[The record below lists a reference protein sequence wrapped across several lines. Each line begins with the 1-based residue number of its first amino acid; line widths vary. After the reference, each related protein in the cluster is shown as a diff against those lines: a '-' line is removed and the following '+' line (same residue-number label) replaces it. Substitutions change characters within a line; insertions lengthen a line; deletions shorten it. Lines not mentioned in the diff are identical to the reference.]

1 MKPLVSILIPAYNAE
16 AWIADTIQSALA
28 QTWDHKEIVIV
39 DDGSKDRTCA
49 VARKF
54 AGPSVTVFSQPNQGA
69 AATRN
74 KAFGLCG
81 GDYIQWLDADDL
93 LSPQKVESQME
104 VALASG
110 SARTLLSGGWGYFM
124 YRPAAARFRPTPLW
138 HDLPPL
144 EWLLRKWEGNDHM
157 QTATWLVSRELTS
170 AAGPWDTH
178 LLGDDDGEY
187 FSRVIN
193 ASRAIRFVPAS
204 RVYYRITPVSRLS
217 YIGRSDPKME
227 AQFLGMKLQI
237 GCLRARDD
245 SPRARAACINYLQTW
260 LPHFY
265 PNRPDIVEEACQMAG
280 SLGGELHLPK
290 ASWKYAWIERL
301 FGFGAAK
308 HVRLYFNQL
317 KSSGLRAWD
326 RMMYALERRRGR
338 EVGVPGRTDPSDQR
352 RGPVKSQV

>member
-1 MKPLVSILIPAYNAE
+1 MPSLVSILIPAFNAQE
-16 AWIADTIQSALA
+16 WIGDTIGSALA
-28 QTWDHKEIVIV
+28 QTWPNKEIIVV
-39 DDGSKDRTCA
+39 DDGSPDDTLA
-49 VARKF
+49 VARRF
-54 AGPSVTVFSQPNQGA
+54 ESDRVRVVTQPNQGA
-69 AATRN
+69 AGARN
-74 KAFGLCG
+74 QAFALSR

-93 LSPQKVESQME
+93 LSPEKIADQMQ
-104 VALASG
+104 A
-110 SARTLLSGGWGYFM
+110 AREANDARVLLSGPWAYFRH
-124 YRPAAARFRPTPLW
+124 RPATAKFVSNPLW
-138 HDLPPL
+138 SDLTPT
-144 EWLLRKWEGNDHM
+144 EWMLRKWEGNLHM
-157 QTATWLVSRELTS
+157 QTATWLVSRELTES
-170 AAGPWDTH
+170 AGPWDTR

-193 ASRAIRFVPAS
+193 ASRAIRFVPSS

-245 SPRARAACINYLQTW
+245 SPRARAACINYLQSW

-265 PNRPDIVEEACQMAG
+265 PNRPDIVEEACQMAR

-308 HVRLYFNQL
+308 HVQFYFNQL
-317 KSSGLRAWD
+317 KSSCLRAWD
-326 RMMYALERRRGR
+326 RMMFALERRRGR
-338 EVGVPGRTDPSDQR
+338 MVGAPGRTDPSEQR